1 MQNKIKMFGLLFGL
15 FAFAMVPNAYA
26 LDDDLSE
33 ETEVQFVESDEVFDD
48 ESDDVVLD
56 NGSDDGYDESSDAA
70 DDLSAMAVANY
81 DVNGTVFQQI
91 TDLEQEKVLM
101 ELEKERAQ
109 LDLDL
114 DRLAAEKIKLQMEMD
129 TLSGR
134 AEQEQQI
141 LQNEKARLEAEAAKI
156 EQEKKA
162 IAAMAESDVSDNGF
176 GAWSNAQNKKTG
188 QKKQVAENSDE
199 MEDISTMYKLVNV
212 MGAGNQLQATL
223 SDLETGQ
230 TKRVSVG
237 KTISGFT
244 VKSISLED
252 GVVFS
257 KDGETQNLN
266 ITSR

>member
-1 MQNKIKMFGLLFGL
+1 MQNKIKMFSVLFSLLMVAPSYAEEGDML
-15 FAFAMVPNAYA
+15 FED
-26 LDDDLSE
+26 LDA
-33 ETEVQFVESDEVFDD
+33 EVQDMISATSV
-48 ESDDVVLD
+48 
-56 NGSDDGYDESSDAA
+56 A
-70 DDLSAMAVANY
+70 DY
-81 DVNGTVFQQI
+81 DVDGTIFQKI

-141 LQNEKARLEAEAAKI
+141 LQNEKSKLEAEAAKI
-156 EQEKKA
+156 EAEKRA
-162 IAAMAESDVSDNGF
+162 LLAAAESGDYGVSDEPV
-176 GAWSNAQNKKTG
+176 AAPQKSVAKKTV
-188 QKKQVAENSDE
+188 KKEVPEDQ
-199 MEDISTMYKLVNV
+199 EDISTLYKLVNV

-237 KTISGFT
+237 KKISGFT

-266 ITSR
+266 ISSR

>member
-1 MQNKIKMFGLLFGL
+1 MQNKNKLFGVL
-15 FAFAMVPNAYA
+15 FVVFAFLVVPNAWA
-26 LDDDLSE
+26 LDDDVLTDE
-33 ETEVQFVESDEVFDD
+33 FVADVDSGDVDD
-48 ESDDVVLD
+48 
-56 NGSDDGYDESSDAA
+56 A
-70 DDLSAMAVANY
+70 LSAIVVGAYNV
-81 DVNGTVFQQI
+81 DGTVFQQI

-156 EQEKKA
+156 EQEKRA
-162 IAAMAESDVSDNGF
+162 IAAAAEAAESSDASGVADV
-176 GAWSNAQNKKTG
+176 AAPKKKPVAP
-188 QKKQVAENSDE
+188 KKQREEYD
-199 MEDISTMYKLVNV
+199 EDIASMYKLVNV

-237 KTISGFT
+237 KKINGFT

-266 ITSR
+266 ISSR

>member
-1 MQNKIKMFGLLFGL
+1 MQNKNKLFGVL
-15 FAFAMVPNAYA
+15 FVVFAFLAVPNAWA
-26 LDDDLSE
+26 LDE
-33 ETEVQFVESDEVFDD
+33 EVLTD
-48 ESDDVVLD
+48 ESVVEWTD
-56 NGSDDGYDESSDAA
+56 SDDASVDN
-70 DDLSAMAVANY
+70 LSATAVAAY
-81 DVNGTVFQQI
+81 DVDGSVFQQI
-91 TDLEQEKVLM
+91 TMMEQEKVLM

-141 LQNEKARLEAEAAKI
+141 LQNEKSRLEAEAAKI
-156 EQEKKA
+156 EQEKRA
-162 IAAMAESDVSDNGF
+162 LEAAAEAGDYSDTKVAKDTQKKKTSSKKPAKVESD
-176 GAWSNAQNKKTG
+176 
-188 QKKQVAENSDE
+188 E
-199 MEDISTMYKLVNV
+199 EDIASLYKLVNV

-237 KTISGFT
+237 KVISGFT

-266 ITSR
+266 ISSR

>member
-1 MQNKIKMFGLLFGL
+1 MQNKFKMFGLLVSL
-15 FAFAMVPNAYA
+15 FAVMCVPNAYA
-26 LDDDLSE
+26 LDDEVLTE
-33 ETEVQFVESDEVFDD
+33 EFVEDVADD
-48 ESDDVVLD
+48 IESDV
-56 NGSDDGYDESSDAA
+56 A
-70 DDLSAMAVANY
+70 DDLSAMAVADYNV
-81 DVNGTVFQQI
+81 DGTVFQQI

-156 EQEKKA
+156 EQEKRA
-162 IAAMAESDVSDNGF
+162 IAAAAEAGDYSAV
-176 GAWSNAQNKKTG
+176 AQNADTAKKKSAP
-188 QKKQVAENSDE
+188 KKQAREDLDE
-199 MEDISTMYKLVNV
+199 EDISTMYKLVNV

-237 KTISGFT
+237 KKINGFT

-266 ITSR
+266 ISSR

>member
-1 MQNKIKMFGLLFGL
+1 MQSKNKLFGLLFGV
-15 FAFAMVPNAYA
+15 FALCVMPYDVRAN
-26 LDDDLSE
+26 
-33 ETEVQFVESDEVFDD
+33 DEVIED
-48 ESDDVVLD
+48 ETIVSW
-56 NGSDDGYDESSDAA
+56 DGYDKSSDDLDVSVA
-70 DDLSAMAVANY
+70 DAVSAQSVANY
-81 DVNGTVFQQI
+81 NVDGSIFQQI

-114 DRLAAEKIKLQMEMD
+114 DRLAAEKIKLQMEME

-141 LQNEKARLEAEAAKI
+141 LQNEKSRLEAEAAKI
-156 EQEKKA
+156 EQEKRMLA
-162 IAAMAESDVSDNGF
+162 V
-176 GAWSNAQNKKTG
+176 
-188 QKKQVAENSDE
+188 VAEETYDNVKESISTKAAKPAKTAAKKPVRSDDE
-199 MEDISTMYKLVNV
+199 DEEDISTMYKLVNV

-237 KTISGFT
+237 KVINGFT

-257 KDGETQNLN
+257 KDGQTQNLN
-266 ITSR
+266 ISSR

>member
-1 MQNKIKMFGLLFGL
+1 MQNKNKLFGLLL
-15 FAFAMVPNAYA
+15 AALAICVVPYTSYA
-26 LDDDLSE
+26 EDDDYELDE
-33 ETEVQFVESDEVFDD
+33 EISFVDSDEGFD
-48 ESDDVVLD
+48 E
-56 NGSDDGYDESSDAA
+56 GDA
-70 DDLSAMAVANY
+70 DTLSASAVANY
-81 DVNGTVFQQI
+81 NVDGSVFQQI

-141 LQNEKARLEAEAAKI
+141 LQNEKSRLEAEAAKI
-156 EQEKKA
+156 EQEKRA
-162 IAAMAESDVSDNGF
+162 LAEAAESDTVPTKYK
-176 GAWSNAQNKKTG
+176 QETTKKSSS
-188 QKKQVAENSDE
+188 KKVAKEDTDEEDENIAS
-199 MEDISTMYKLVNV
+199 MYKLVNV
-212 MGAGNQLQATL
+212 MGAGDQLQATL

-237 KTISGFT
+237 KVISGFT

-266 ITSR
+266 ISSR

>member
-1 MQNKIKMFGLLFGL
+1 MQNKNKLFGLLFAV
-15 FAFAMVPNAYA
+15 FAFLAVPNAYA
-26 LDDDLSE
+26 LDD
-33 ETEVQFVESDEVFDD
+33 EVLTDEFVEDVESDVA
-48 ESDDVVLD
+48 DDV
-56 NGSDDGYDESSDAA
+56 SAA
-70 DDLSAMAVANY
+70 AVAAYNV
-81 DVNGTVFQQI
+81 DGSVFQQI

-156 EQEKKA
+156 EQEKRA
-162 IAAMAESDVSDNGF
+162 IAAAAEAAESGEESDV
-176 GAWSNAQNKKTG
+176 AAAAPKKKSAAP
-188 QKKQVAENSDE
+188 KKQREEYD
-199 MEDISTMYKLVNV
+199 EDIASMYKLVNV

-237 KTISGFT
+237 KKINGFT

-266 ITSR
+266 ISSR

>member
-1 MQNKIKMFGLLFGL
+1 MQNKIKFFGLLLVMFSC
-15 FAFAMVPNAYA
+15 VVSHNSYA
-26 LDDDLSE
+26 DNDLVE
-33 ETEVQFVESDEVFDD
+33 ETIEYG
-48 ESDDVVLD
+48 DVDYNNKTGLE
-56 NGSDDGYDESSDAA
+56 YASDAIVQDIIGATSVA
-70 DDLSAMAVANY
+70 DY

-101 ELEKERAQ
+101 QLEKERAQ

-134 AEQEQQI
+134 ADQERQI
-141 LQNEKARLEAEAAKI
+141 LQNEKSKLEAEAARI
-156 EQEKKA
+156 EQEKRALTAATESTGYSNVETQTQPKKA
-162 IAAMAESDVSDNGF
+162 QPKKSAPKKVARNVEGDDIASL
-176 GAWSNAQNKKTG
+176 
-188 QKKQVAENSDE
+188 
-199 MEDISTMYKLVNV
+199 YKLVNV

-237 KTISGFT
+237 KKIDGFT

-266 ITSR
+266 ISSR

>member
-1 MQNKIKMFGLLFGL
+1 MQNKNKLFGLLFAV
-15 FAFAMVPNAYA
+15 FAVCVMPIQSF
-26 LDDDLSE
+26 
-33 ETEVQFVESDEVFDD
+33 
-48 ESDDVVLD
+48 
-56 NGSDDGYDESSDAA
+56 AA
-70 DDLSAMAVANY
+70 DDDEFWDEEEYEISDSEQSAAGAISVADYNV
-81 DVNGTVFQQI
+81 DGSLFQQI
-91 TDLEQEKVLM
+91 TDLEQQKVLM

-141 LQNEKARLEAEAAKI
+141 LLNEKSRLEAEAAKI
-156 EQEKKA
+156 EKEKLALQNADSDESDSRSSTKDTKKSTAKKA
-162 IAAMAESDVSDNGF
+162 TKKEVSD
-176 GAWSNAQNKKTG
+176 
-188 QKKQVAENSDE
+188 ED
-199 MEDISTMYKLVNV
+199 DISSMYKLVNV

-230 TKRVSVG
+230 AKRVSVG
-237 KTISGFT
+237 KVINGFT

-257 KDGETQNLN
+257 KDGETQTLN
-266 ITSR
+266 ISSR

>member
-1 MQNKIKMFGLLFGL
+1 MQNKIKFFGLLLVMFSC
-15 FAFAMVPNAYA
+15 VVSHNSYA
-26 LDDDLSE
+26 DDDLVE
-33 ETEVQFVESDEVFDD
+33 ETIEYSDVDYNDKTGLE
-48 ESDDVVLD
+48 
-56 NGSDDGYDESSDAA
+56 YASDAIVQDIIGATSVA
-70 DDLSAMAVANY
+70 DY

-101 ELEKERAQ
+101 QLEKERAQ

-134 AEQEQQI
+134 ADQERQI
-141 LQNEKARLEAEAAKI
+141 LQNEKSKLEAEAARI
-156 EQEKKA
+156 EQEKRA
-162 IAAMAESDVSDNGF
+162 LSAATESNDYSDVET
-176 GAWSNAQNKKTG
+176 QTQPKKSAP
-188 QKKQVAENSDE
+188 KKVARNVEGD
-199 MEDISTMYKLVNV
+199 DIASLYKLVNV

-237 KTISGFT
+237 KKIDGFT

-266 ITSR
+266 ISSR

>member
-1 MQNKIKMFGLLFGL
+1 MQNKNKLFGLLVAV
-15 FAFAMVPNAYA
+15 FALCAVPAYA
-26 LDDDLSE
+26 DDADGFDFMDE
-33 ETEVQFVESDEVFDD
+33 ETIVTDD
-48 ESDDVVLD
+48 AGDMVVT
-56 NGSDDGYDESSDAA
+56 SVA
-70 DDLSAMAVANY
+70 DY
-81 DVNGTVFQQI
+81 DVNGSLFQQI

-134 AEQEQQI
+134 AEQEQRI
-141 LQNEKARLEAEAAKI
+141 LQNEKSKLEAEAARI
-156 EQEKKA
+156 ENEKRA
-162 IAAMAESDVSDNGF
+162 LAAAAEAEDVKVADNG
-176 GAWSNAQNKKTG
+176 AEYKASAAPAKKKPAPAP
-188 QKKQVAENSDE
+188 KKEVKEVS
-199 MEDISTMYKLVNV
+199 EDISTMYKLVNV

-237 KTISGFT
+237 KKISGFT

-266 ITSR
+266 ISSR

>member
-1 MQNKIKMFGLLFGL
+1 MQNKIKLFGLLFGL
-15 FAFAMVPNAYA
+15 FAVFSMPVMSYA
-26 LDDDLSE
+26 DDDFENLVE
-33 ETEVQFVESDEVFDD
+33 EDS
-48 ESDDVVLD
+48 
-56 NGSDDGYDESSDAA
+56 YDYLTNDAA
-70 DDLSAMAVANY
+70 DDLSAMSVAGY
-81 DVNGTVFQQI
+81 DVDGSVFQKI
-91 TDLEQEKVLM
+91 TDLEQQKVLM

-141 LQNEKARLEAEAAKI
+141 LQNEKAKLEAEAARI
-156 EQEKKA
+156 EAEKKA
-162 IAAMAESDVSDNGF
+162 LIAA
-176 GAWSNAQNKKTG
+176 
-188 QKKQVAENSDE
+188 AENETYAAPVATNSAKKSQSAKKKPIVEENQDE
-199 MEDISTMYKLVNV
+199 DWVDISSLYKLVNV

-230 TKRVSVG
+230 TKRVTVG
-237 KTISGFT
+237 KKINGFV

-266 ITSR
+266 ISSR

>member
-1 MQNKIKMFGLLFGL
+1 MQNKIKLFGLLFGIFTL
-15 FAFAMVPNAYA
+15 CVMPVMSYA
-26 LDDDLSE
+26 DDDFE
-33 ETEVQFVESDEVFDD
+33 ELVDEEDDSFDFLAD
-48 ESDDVVLD
+48 
-56 NGSDDGYDESSDAA
+56 DAA
-70 DDLSAMAVANY
+70 NDLSAMSVASY
-81 DVNGTVFQQI
+81 DVDGSVFQKI
-91 TDLEQEKVLM
+91 TDLEQQKVLM

-141 LQNEKARLEAEAAKI
+141 LQNEKAKLEAEAARI
-156 EQEKKA
+156 EAEKKA
-162 IAAMAESDVSDNGF
+162 LIAA
-176 GAWSNAQNKKTG
+176 
-188 QKKQVAENSDE
+188 AENETYAAPVVTGSAKKASVAKKKPVVEENQDE
-199 MEDISTMYKLVNV
+199 DWVDISSLYKLVNV

-230 TKRVSVG
+230 TKRVTVG
-237 KTISGFT
+237 KKINGFV

-266 ITSR
+266 ISSR

>member
-1 MQNKIKMFGLLFGL
+1 MQNKIKLFGLLFGIFTL
-15 FAFAMVPNAYA
+15 CVMPVMSYA
-26 LDDDLSE
+26 AGDDDFE
-33 ETEVQFVESDEVFDD
+33 ELVEEDSFDYLTD
-48 ESDDVVLD
+48 
-56 NGSDDGYDESSDAA
+56 DAA
-70 DDLSAMAVANY
+70 NDLSAMSVANY
-81 DVNGTVFQQI
+81 DVDGSVFQKI
-91 TDLEQEKVLM
+91 TDLEQQKVLM

-141 LQNEKARLEAEAAKI
+141 LQNEKAKLEAEAARI
-156 EQEKKA
+156 EAEKKA
-162 IAAMAESDVSDNGF
+162 LIAA
-176 GAWSNAQNKKTG
+176 
-188 QKKQVAENSDE
+188 AENETYAAPVVTGSAKKASVAKKKPVVEENQDE
-199 MEDISTMYKLVNV
+199 DWVDISSLYKLVNV

-230 TKRVSVG
+230 TKRVTVG
-237 KTISGFT
+237 KKINGFV

-257 KDGETQNLN
+257 KDGEKQNLN
-266 ITSR
+266 ISSR

>member
-1 MQNKIKMFGLLFGL
+1 MQNKIKFFGLLLVMFSCVMSHNSYAYDGFLTETVEYENDDRNGL
-15 FAFAMVPNAYA
+15 EYA
-26 LDDDLSE
+26 
-33 ETEVQFVESDEVFDD
+33 
-48 ESDDVVLD
+48 
-56 NGSDDGYDESSDAA
+56 SDAIVQDIIGATSVA
-70 DDLSAMAVANY
+70 DY
-81 DVNGTVFQQI
+81 DVNGTVFQHI

-101 ELEKERAQ
+101 QLEKERAQ

-134 AEQEQQI
+134 ADQERQI
-141 LQNEKARLEAEAAKI
+141 LQNEKSKLEAEAARI
-156 EQEKKA
+156 DQEKRA
-162 IAAMAESDVSDNGF
+162 LSAAKESNDYSDVEIQPS
-176 GAWSNAQNKKTG
+176 AQPKKSAP
-188 QKKQVAENSDE
+188 KKVARNVEGD
-199 MEDISTMYKLVNV
+199 DIASLYKLVNV

-237 KTISGFT
+237 KKIDGFT

-266 ITSR
+266 ISSR

>member
-1 MQNKIKMFGLLFGL
+1 MQNKNKLFGVLFVL
-15 FAFAMVPNAYA
+15 FAFLAVPNAYA
-26 LDDDLSE
+26 LDD
-33 ETEVQFVESDEVFDD
+33 EVLTDEFVEDVESDVA
-48 ESDDVVLD
+48 DDV
-56 NGSDDGYDESSDAA
+56 
-70 DDLSAMAVANY
+70 SAMAVGAYNV
-81 DVNGTVFQQI
+81 DGTVFQQI

-156 EQEKKA
+156 EQEKRA
-162 IAAMAESDVSDNGF
+162 IAAATEAAESGDTSDV
-176 GAWSNAQNKKTG
+176 AAATPKKKPVA
-188 QKKQVAENSDE
+188 QKKQREEYD
-199 MEDISTMYKLVNV
+199 EDIASMYKLVNV

-237 KTISGFT
+237 KKINGFT

-266 ITSR
+266 ISSR

>member
-1 MQNKIKMFGLLFGL
+1 MQNKNKLFGLIFGL
-15 FAFAMVPNAYA
+15 FALCAVPAAYA
-26 LDDDLSE
+26 EDDFDL
-33 ETEVQFVESDEVFDD
+33 FDDEVFIDEGDGIFDD
-48 ESDDVVLD
+48 EKIFADKNDNVVVGETVADNDV
-56 NGSDDGYDESSDAA
+56 
-70 DDLSAMAVANY
+70 SAMAVADYN
-81 DVNGTVFQQI
+81 VGGSLFQQI
-91 TDLEQEKVLM
+91 TALEQEKVLM

-114 DRLAAEKIKLQMEMD
+114 DRLAAVKIKLQMEMD

-141 LQNEKARLEAEAAKI
+141 LQNEKSKLEAEAAKI
-156 EQEKKA
+156 EQEKRA
-162 IAAMAESDVSDNGF
+162 LEAAAASGEYEDKYKPETV
-176 GAWSNAQNKKTG
+176 AKKT
-188 QKKQVAENSDE
+188 KKPVK
-199 MEDISTMYKLVNV
+199 EDTEEDNIASMYKLVNV

-223 SDLETGQ
+223 SDLESGQ

-237 KTISGFT
+237 KTINGFV

-266 ITSR
+266 ISSR

>member
-1 MQNKIKMFGLLFGL
+1 MLNKNKLFGLLFSVFVFMPG
-15 FAFAMVPNAYA
+15 VGYA
-26 LDDDLSE
+26 E
-33 ETEVQFVESDEVFDD
+33 EDIVLDEVLGTEP
-48 ESDDVVLD
+48 ESIDV
-56 NGSDDGYDESSDAA
+56 GAES
-70 DDLSAMAVANY
+70 VANY
-81 DVNGTVFQQI
+81 NVDGSVFQKI

-141 LQNEKARLEAEAAKI
+141 LQNEKSKLEAEAERI
-156 EQEKKA
+156 EQEKRALASAVELGEIKQN
-162 IAAMAESDVSDNGF
+162 IQNPITKTPVNNEENI
-176 GAWSNAQNKKTG
+176 SN
-188 QKKQVAENSDE
+188 
-199 MEDISTMYKLVNV
+199 IYKLVNV
-212 MGAGNQLQATL
+212 MGVGNQLQATL
-223 SDLETGQ
+223 SDLATGQ

-237 KTISGFT
+237 KTINGFV

-257 KDGETQNLN
+257 KDGETQTLN
-266 ITSR
+266 ISSR

>member
-1 MQNKIKMFGLLFGL
+1 MQNKNKLFGLLL
-15 FAFAMVPNAYA
+15 AALAICVVPYTSYA
-26 LDDDLSE
+26 EDDDYELDE
-33 ETEVQFVESDEVFDD
+33 EISFVDSDEEFD
-48 ESDDVVLD
+48 E
-56 NGSDDGYDESSDAA
+56 GDA
-70 DDLSAMAVANY
+70 DTLSASAVANY
-81 DVNGTVFQQI
+81 NVDGSVFQQI

-141 LQNEKARLEAEAAKI
+141 LQNEKSRLEAEAAKI
-156 EQEKKA
+156 EQEKRA
-162 IAAMAESDVSDNGF
+162 LAEAAESDTVPTKYK
-176 GAWSNAQNKKTG
+176 QETTKKSSS
-188 QKKQVAENSDE
+188 KKVAKEDTDEEDENIAS
-199 MEDISTMYKLVNV
+199 MYKLVNV
-212 MGAGNQLQATL
+212 MGAGDQLQATL

-237 KTISGFT
+237 KVISGFT

-266 ITSR
+266 ISSR

>member
-1 MQNKIKMFGLLFGL
+1 MQNKKNKLFGLLLAGL
-15 FAFAMVPNAYA
+15 FVVSYSPCLYA
-26 LDDDLSE
+26 EDDLE
-33 ETEVQFVESDEVFDD
+33 EEDIVVVDE
-48 ESDDVVLD
+48 
-56 NGSDDGYDESSDAA
+56 DGYNAIGAESVAA
-70 DDLSAMAVANY
+70 Y
-81 DVNGTVFQQI
+81 DVDGSVFQQI
-91 TDLEQEKVLM
+91 TMMEQEKVLM

-141 LQNEKARLEAEAAKI
+141 LQNEKSRLEAEAAKI
-156 EQEKKA
+156 EQEKRA
-162 IAAMAESDVSDNGF
+162 LAAAAEAGDY
-176 GAWSNAQNKKTG
+176 SNTNVAKDTQKKKTST
-188 QKKQVAENSDE
+188 KKPAKVDSDE
-199 MEDISTMYKLVNV
+199 EDISTLYKLVNV

-237 KTISGFT
+237 KVISGFT

-266 ITSR
+266 ISSR

>member
-1 MQNKIKMFGLLFGL
+1 MQNKNKLFGLLLAL
-15 FAFAMVPNAYA
+15 FAFCAVPYTGYA
-26 LDDDLSE
+26 EEDFFDDFIEEEDSFDDVDDLDDE
-33 ETEVQFVESDEVFDD
+33 AQ
-48 ESDDVVLD
+48 
-56 NGSDDGYDESSDAA
+56 
-70 DDLSAMAVANY
+70 AMAGAASVADYNV
-81 DVNGTVFQQI
+81 DGSVFQKI
-91 TDLEQEKVLM
+91 TDLEQQKVLM

-141 LQNEKARLEAEAAKI
+141 LQNEKSKLEAEAARI
-156 EQEKKA
+156 EQEKRALAAAAEKGDLDAFVPEKA
-162 IAAMAESDVSDNGF
+162 KKKSAPKKVSREDLDEDDIAS
-176 GAWSNAQNKKTG
+176 
-188 QKKQVAENSDE
+188 
-199 MEDISTMYKLVNV
+199 MYKLVNV

-237 KTISGFT
+237 KNISGFV

-266 ITSR
+266 IPSR

>member
-1 MQNKIKMFGLLFGL
+1 MQNKNELFGLLIAV
-15 FAFAMVPNAYA
+15 FALCAMPAYA
-26 LDDDLSE
+26 VDEEFDEEEIVITDDGG
-33 ETEVQFVESDEVFDD
+33 
-48 ESDDVVLD
+48 DVVV
-56 NGSDDGYDESSDAA
+56 GSVA
-70 DDLSAMAVANY
+70 DY
-81 DVNGTVFQQI
+81 DVNGSLFQQI

-141 LQNEKARLEAEAAKI
+141 LQNEKSKLEAEAARI
-156 EQEKKA
+156 ENEKRA
-162 IAAMAESDVSDNGF
+162 LAAAAAAADVATTDSV
-176 GAWSNAQNKKTG
+176 SNSVSGQSKKKTAP
-188 QKKQVAENSDE
+188 KKQPTEE
-199 MEDISTMYKLVNV
+199 LEEDISTMYKLVNV

-237 KTISGFT
+237 KKINGFT

-252 GVVFS
+252 GVVFT

-266 ITSR
+266 ISSR

>member
-1 MQNKIKMFGLLFGL
+1 MQNKNKLFGLLVAV
-15 FAFAMVPNAYA
+15 FALCAMPAYA
-26 LDDDLSE
+26 VDEEFDEEEIVITDDGG
-33 ETEVQFVESDEVFDD
+33 
-48 ESDDVVLD
+48 DVVV
-56 NGSDDGYDESSDAA
+56 GSVA
-70 DDLSAMAVANY
+70 DY
-81 DVNGTVFQQI
+81 DVNGSLFQQI

-141 LQNEKARLEAEAAKI
+141 LQNEKSKLEAEAARI
-156 EQEKKA
+156 ENEKRALAAAAAADVATTDTTSNMIAAQPKKKA
-162 IAAMAESDVSDNGF
+162 VP
-176 GAWSNAQNKKTG
+176 
-188 QKKQVAENSDE
+188 KKQPKEE
-199 MEDISTMYKLVNV
+199 LEEDISTMYKLVNV

-237 KTISGFT
+237 KKINGFT

-252 GVVFS
+252 GVVFT

-266 ITSR
+266 ISSR

>member
-1 MQNKIKMFGLLFGL
+1 MQNKNKLFGVLFVL
-15 FAFAMVPNAYA
+15 FAFLVVPNAWA
-26 LDDDLSE
+26 VDDEILTDE
-33 ETEVQFVESDEVFDD
+33 FVEGVDSGDV
-48 ESDDVVLD
+48 DDV
-56 NGSDDGYDESSDAA
+56 
-70 DDLSAMAVANY
+70 SAMAVGAYNV
-81 DVNGTVFQQI
+81 DGTVFQQI

-156 EQEKKA
+156 EQEKRA
-162 IAAMAESDVSDNGF
+162 IAAATEAAESGDTSDV
-176 GAWSNAQNKKTG
+176 AAAAPKKKPVA
-188 QKKQVAENSDE
+188 QKKQREEYD
-199 MEDISTMYKLVNV
+199 EDIASMYKLVNV

-237 KTISGFT
+237 KKINGFT

-266 ITSR
+266 ISSR

>member
-1 MQNKIKMFGLLFGL
+1 MQNKIKLFGLLFGL
-15 FAFAMVPNAYA
+15 FAVFSMPVMSYA
-26 LDDDLSE
+26 DGDDDFEELVEEDSFDFLDDD
-33 ETEVQFVESDEVFDD
+33 
-48 ESDDVVLD
+48 
-56 NGSDDGYDESSDAA
+56 AA
-70 DDLSAMAVANY
+70 NDLSAMSVAGY
-81 DVNGTVFQQI
+81 DVDGSVFQKI
-91 TDLEQEKVLM
+91 TDLEQQKVLM

-141 LQNEKARLEAEAAKI
+141 LQNEKAKLEAEAARI
-156 EQEKKA
+156 EAEKKA
-162 IAAMAESDVSDNGF
+162 LIAA
-176 GAWSNAQNKKTG
+176 
-188 QKKQVAENSDE
+188 AENETYAAPVATGSAKKSQSAKKKPVVEENQDE
-199 MEDISTMYKLVNV
+199 DWVDISSLYKLVNV

-230 TKRVSVG
+230 TKRVTVG
-237 KTISGFT
+237 KKIDGFV

-266 ITSR
+266 ISSR

>member
-1 MQNKIKMFGLLFGL
+1 MQNKIKLFGLLFGVFTL
-15 FAFAMVPNAYA
+15 CVMPNVSYA
-26 LDDDLSE
+26 DDDFE
-33 ETEVQFVESDEVFDD
+33 ELVEEDSFDYLTD
-48 ESDDVVLD
+48 
-56 NGSDDGYDESSDAA
+56 DAA
-70 DDLSAMAVANY
+70 NDLSAMSVANY
-81 DVNGTVFQQI
+81 DVDGSVFQKI
-91 TDLEQEKVLM
+91 TDLEQQKVLM

-141 LQNEKARLEAEAAKI
+141 LQNEKAKLEAEAARI
-156 EQEKKA
+156 EAEKKA
-162 IAAMAESDVSDNGF
+162 LIAA
-176 GAWSNAQNKKTG
+176 
-188 QKKQVAENSDE
+188 AENETYAAPVATNSAKKSQSAKKKPVVEENQDE
-199 MEDISTMYKLVNV
+199 DWVDISSLYKLVNV

-230 TKRVSVG
+230 TKRVTVG
-237 KTISGFT
+237 KKINGFV

-266 ITSR
+266 ISSR